1 MEHAPALSVKVTI
14 PELIKFNRETDLGD
28 IMSLSDEFVTKDGR
42 VNKTVISYPSLST
55 IWGRV

>member
-1 MEHAPALSVKVTI
+1 VEHAPALSVKVTI

-55 IWGRV
+55 I